1 MITLRDIIRTIAPHK
16 LRMRLLDVLEDISR
30 ISPGKPFGIPKHGLL
45 STQVYPKGSNLL
57 PVLLDATKQKLSGLN
72 LTLVTPVASIG
83 TCFAEEFANFMLKK
97 GFNYLQKEG
106 DVYSASANW
115 GRVYTIPN
123 LLQIVKYSTDDSY
136 PLILEYC
143 EQADS
148 KDVVG
153 WFDPLRERT
162 RNFFTD
168 KNSAEAALIKHRKAS
183 YEALTSCEILV
194 ITLGQNEAWVDTGS
208 NIVWAHKPPKSI
220 LEKNDDQYSVVEFSY
235 EKNLSDLKE
244 IVNILQ
250 TVNKNIKILFTVSP
264 VASQASFS
272 DIDVV
277 TQSFSNKCLLRT
289 VVNYVVS
296 IQPDKLYYFPSFEM
310 VLCDNPRNFCADN
323 RHVKYSMKNRI
334 FTLFSK
340 STITR

>member
-1 MITLRDIIRTIAPHK
+1 MW
-16 LRMRLLDVLEDISR
+16 
-30 ISPGKPFGIPKHGLL
+30 
-45 STQVYPKGSNLL
+45 
-57 PVLLDATKQKLSGLN
+57 
-72 LTLVTPVASIG
+72 
-83 TCFAEEFANFMLKK
+83 AN
-97 GFNYLQKEG
+97 
-106 DVYSASANW
+106 
-115 GRVYTIPN
+115 
-123 LLQIVKYSTDDSY
+123 
-136 PLILEYC
+136 
-143 EQADS
+143 
-148 KDVVG
+148 
-153 WFDPLRERT
+153 
-162 RNFFTD
+162 
-168 KNSAEAALIKHRKAS
+168 
-183 YEALTSCEILV
+183 
-194 ITLGQNEAWVDTGS
+194 
-208 NIVWAHKPPKSI
+208 KPPKSI

-264 VASQASFS
+264 VASHASFS

-296 IQPDKLYYFPSFEM
+296 IQPYKLYYFPSFEM

-340 STITR
+340 STFTR